1 MPSCLCMYN
10 NFYNYFFEALC
21 RAGTFSPTGL
31 EPCMKCE
38 KGFYQEE
45 DGQTV
50 CKRCIEGRTTSSE
63 GSNSSAEC
71 GGKYH
76 SKLQKVVKVTRN

>member
-1 MPSCLCMYN
+1 
-10 NFYNYFFEALC
+10 
-21 RAGTFSPTGL
+21 
-31 EPCMKCE
+31 MKCE

-76 SKLQKVVKVTRN
+76 SKLQKLVKVTRN